1 LTEKN
6 RRRKNMRIG
15 DILGVVIGVILLA
28 VSIIIIAQFQ
38 TQVTAMNLT
47 SEAQTQV
54 AQVFSTGYMALQL
67 LLIGVFVG
75 AAIAIVAIVISG
87 LGGLGVRTPPS

>member
-1 LTEKN
+1 
-6 RRRKNMRIG
+6 MRLG
-15 DILGVVIGVILLA
+15 DILGVVIGVILLV
-28 VSIIIIAQFQ
+28 VSIVIIAQFQ
-38 TQVTAMNLT
+38 TSINNMNLT
-47 SEAQTQV
+47 SEAQAQV

-87 LGGLGVRTPPS
+87 LGGLGLGARTAPAA